1 MNGTTGI
8 AYTYDD
14 KFNICLAINCTI
26 KDKFL
31 IHKTIQHELIHWMQ
45 STLNADNKHNY
56 GLFPGKK
63 LKLSP
68 FDKITLLN
76 LGVNEKYLLDEYEF
90 EPCVANTVEEFYN
103 SGLSLDEFIENIKNN
118 YKFIDTINSNKL
130 YNR

>member
-1 MNGTTGI
+1 MQIINIIIGI
-8 AYTYDD
+8 
-14 KFNICLAINCTI
+14 
-26 KDKFL
+26 
-31 IHKTIQHELIHWMQ
+31 
-45 STLNADNKHNY
+45 
-56 GLFPGKK
+56 FPGKK

-68 FDKITLLN
+68 IQKITLLN

-90 EPCVANTVEEFYN
+90 EPWVANTVEEFYN